1 MVGKRSGNSRANC
14 AQRRGFLYKAHPFNN
29 ILSISLPIFQG
40 KKPPFV
46 VVNIYVKNGSDEIRH
61 SHGKLY
67 LRAQRRSGA
76 SHKVLLPAFLLRKA
90 GGSNGTRHSHW
101 QSYLRA
107 QKGNE
112 VSHKVL
118 CQAGQKYF
126 ARLQILQSV
135 SVCKICVDCT

>member
-1 MVGKRSGNSRANC
+1 M
-14 AQRRGFLYKAHPFNN
+14 
-29 ILSISLPIFQG
+29 SLPPELLLTGVEAKQSFAQSSFAYFSF
-40 KKPPFV
+40 KKTG
-46 VVNIYVKNGSDEIRH
+46 GSDRICH
-61 SHGKLY
+61 SH
-67 LRAQRRSGA
+67 R
-76 SHKVLLPAFLLRKA
+76 
-90 GGSNGTRHSHW
+90 N
-101 QSYLRA
+101 SYLRA